1 MRRQTLAL
9 RLELVDAM
17 IPLMDKQPEMERRF
31 KLMYIDDL
39 MASNEGE
46 KAYDTA
52 RALIK
57 EFPRAGDGYR
67 ALAKAA
73 QATRRLVEADNA
85 WRVITEKV
93 PPKEPVWW
101 EGMLSRIEI
110 RAASTRPAT
119 ACELIV
125 TVGKRLPAPKADFTT
140 RYNALRQKVSCPAS

>member
-1 MRRQTLAL
+1 
-9 RLELVDAM
+9 M

-85 WRVITEKV
+85 WRVITGAGLAGR
-93 PPKEPVWW
+93 PRSPSWP
-101 EGMLSRIEI
+101 
-110 RAASTRPAT
+110 AA
-119 ACELIV
+119 
-125 TVGKRLPAPKADFTT
+125 GAPRRNTGRGTGVVDP
-140 RYNALRQKVSCPAS
+140 C